1 MTGSRGFSDELHRMS
16 DQNSKQSEQVV
27 SAKRGGSFRW
37 LIDPERRRLLLPASG
52 LWILMLDWLLFSS
65 NAITAGL
72 GTPIIIVLG
81 FVLGS
86 AGTYFLQRRFAG
98 DIPWKA
104 LLKAVFSGIVVGV
117 PWPLAGTLI
126 GGWVLFFSGL
136 GNVKKK

>member
-1 MTGSRGFSDELHRMS
+1 MS
-16 DQNSKQSEQVV
+16 EQKSKQSDQVV
-27 SAKRGGSFRW
+27 SEKRANGFRW

-52 LWILMLDWLLFSS
+52 LWILVLDWLLFSS

-81 FVLGS
+81 FFLGS
-86 AGTYFLQRRFAG
+86 VGTYFLQWRFAG
-98 DIPWKA
+98 DIPWKV
-104 LLKAVFSGIVVGV
+104 LFKAVFAGIVVGA

-136 GNVKKK
+136 GNVKKQ

>member
-1 MTGSRGFSDELHRMS
+1 
-16 DQNSKQSEQVV
+16 
-27 SAKRGGSFRW
+27 
-37 LIDPERRRLLLPASG
+37 
-52 LWILMLDWLLFSS
+52 MLDWLLFSS